1 MAEKE
6 KEYKYH
12 LGDYEPVYK
21 TFITNLLDEYNIEYR
36 ELYKSKYNEY
46 VIYEYEPSFTV
57 GFYYSVDING
67 NPDVINFIDYLI
79 KQRIKN
85 IEKLN
90 KLIKETKEDK

>member
-1 MAEKE
+1 MAKKE
-6 KEYKYH
+6 KEYKYN
-12 LGDYEPVYK
+12 LGYYEPVYK

-46 VIYEYEPSFTV
+46 VVYEYEPFSTV
-57 GFYYSVDING
+57 AFYYSVDING
-67 NPDVINFIDYLI
+67 NPDLINFIDHLI
-79 KQRIKN
+79 KQHIKN

>member
-1 MAEKE
+1 MAKKE

-21 TFITNLLDEYNIEYR
+21 TFITHLLDECNIEYR
-36 ELYKSKYNEY
+36 ELYKSKYDEY
-46 VIYEYEPSFTV
+46 VVYEYEPAFTV
-57 GFYYSVDING
+57 EFYYSVDING

-79 KQRIKN
+79 KQHMKN

>member
-1 MAEKE
+1 MAKKE

-21 TFITNLLDEYNIEYR
+21 PFITNLLDESNIEYR

-46 VIYEYEPSFTV
+46 VVYEYEPAFTTE
-57 GFYYSVDING
+57 FYYSVDIKG

-79 KQRIKN
+79 KQHIEN

>member
-6 KEYKYH
+6 KEYKYN
-12 LGDYEPVYK
+12 LGDYESVYK

-46 VIYEYEPSFTV
+46 LVYEYEPSFIV
-57 GFYYSVDING
+57 GFVYNVQVNG
-67 NPDVINFIDYLI
+67 EPNVVNFIDYLI
-79 KQRIKN
+79 KQHIKN

>member
-1 MAEKE
+1 MAKEE
-6 KEYKYH
+6 KEYKYN

-46 VIYEYEPSFTV
+46 VVYEYEPSFTV
-57 GFYYSVDING
+57 GFYYSVDIEG

-79 KQRIKN
+79 KQHIKN

>member
-1 MAEKE
+1 MAKA
-6 KEYKYH
+6 KEYKYN

-46 VIYEYEPSFTV
+46 VVYEYEPSFIV
-57 GFYYSVDING
+57 GFYYSVDIKD
-67 NPDVINFIDYLI
+67 NPDLINFIDYLI
-79 KQRIKN
+79 KQHIKN

-90 KLIKETKEDK
+90 KLIEETEEDE

>member
-1 MAEKE
+1 MAKKE
-6 KEYKYH
+6 KEYEYN

-46 VIYEYEPSFTV
+46 VTEYEPAFTP
-57 GFYYSVDING
+57 GFYYSVDIKG

-79 KQRIKN
+79 KQHIKT

-90 KLIKETKEDK
+90 KLIKETEEDE

>member
-1 MAEKE
+1 MAKEE
-6 KEYKYH
+6 KEYKYN

-46 VIYEYEPSFTV
+46 VVYEHEPYFTV
-57 GFYYSVDING
+57 GFMYNVQVNG
-67 NPDVINFIDYLI
+67 EPNVINFIDYLI
-79 KQRIKN
+79 KQYIKN

-90 KLIKETKEDK
+90 KLIKEKKEDK

>member
-1 MAEKE
+1 MAKKE
-6 KEYKYH
+6 KEYEYN
-12 LGDYEPVYK
+12 LGDYELVYK

-46 VIYEYEPSFTV
+46 VVYEYEPAFTP
-57 GFYYSVDING
+57 GFYYSVDIKG

-79 KQRIKN
+79 KQHIKT

-90 KLIKETKEDK
+90 KLIKETEEDE

>member
-1 MAEKE
+1 MAKKE
-6 KEYKYH
+6 KEYKYN

-46 VIYEYEPSFTV
+46 VVYEYEPSSTV
-57 GFYYSVDING
+57 GFMYDVQVNG
-67 NPDVINFIDYLI
+67 EPNVINFIDYLI
-79 KQRIKN
+79 KQHIKN

-90 KLIKETKEDK
+90 ELIKEKKEDK

>member
-1 MAEKE
+1 MAKKE
-6 KEYKYH
+6 KEYEYN
-12 LGDYEPVYK
+12 LGDYEPVYE

-46 VIYEYEPSFTV
+46 VVYEYEPAFTP
-57 GFYYSVDING
+57 GFYYSVDIKG

-79 KQRIKN
+79 KQHIKT

-90 KLIKETKEDK
+90 KLIKETEEDE